1 MFLMICGFWMLL
13 FIENQ
18 KSEYTSF
25 AYFTSFLTRR
35 LRKQFKGFNGGADY
49 KQLLD
54 EVFVISRIIKVEVG
68 VISRSWRL
76 RLITLTE
83 TLIILDITKT
93 ESNNCFIVHV
103 HWMKR
108 KWKSYFCFLADSKQH
123 KSREL
128 NMITLRNHAP
138 RLYITRLP
146 MTLSV
151 LDMITV

>member
-54 EVFVISRIIKVEVG
+54 EICDIQNNQGRGRGYRDLDHSGYHKNRI
-68 VISRSWRL
+68 
-76 RLITLTE
+76 
-83 TLIILDITKT
+83 
-93 ESNNCFIVHV
+93 
-103 HWMKR
+103 
-108 KWKSYFCFLADSKQH
+108 
-123 KSREL
+123 
-128 NMITLRNHAP
+128 
-138 RLYITRLP
+138 
-146 MTLSV
+146 
-151 LDMITV
+151 